1 MKGMSDNFILKDG
14 LIMNKCK
21 VQEIKKANKI
31 SYGYSKIKRN
41 CIFKTNWEKIIS
53 LTKNTNGNEYN
64 VEKRRNLQKLYW
76 TMVENL
82 LLRMN

>member
-41 CIFKTNWEKIIS
+41 GIFKTNWEKIIS
-53 LTKNTNGNEYN
+53 SPKILMVMNMMLRKDEIY
-64 VEKRRNLQKLYW
+64 RNY
-76 TMVENL
+76 
-82 LLRMN
+82 